1 MRRYLVAGLAVILA
15 LLLLSLYGL
24 VHLMA
29 VTGETR
35 PQPIVI
41 GVYEYTPDFAAT
53 ARLLLFVI
61 PITGVVWWVLRAPD
75 KLAAMRRSRQR
86 ERGVAAL
93 EDAMIAAAGGDGRT
107 ARREA
112 RRAAVLLQ
120 RPAAPRLVAAQSLE
134 TSGDVV
140 AAEAQYA
147 AMLADSKTELVG
159 RRGLA
164 AAALSRK
171 DYETA
176 IVHATAA
183 FAAHPNARW
192 AFDLLF
198 DAQVAASKWPEALLT
213 LADGAKRGHVPDDSA
228 RRRRAVL
235 FTAQATRVER
245 LDPFQARDL
254 AEQAANLSPAFAPAV
269 ALAARLA
276 VLAGKG
282 WRAASLIED
291 AWTVTPHPA
300 LALAYRDIKP
310 EESPRARAERL
321 RGLAQL
327 NPDHRESRILVAES
341 ALAFGIV
348 KDARDAIAPLVHA
361 EKEATARLCG
371 LLAQIADAEG
381 RSKEA
386 REWVACAAIAP
397 AEPDWSDLDPEGPA
411 FAYTDEDWAR
421 LIYTFGD
428 TGALIHPR
436 HERFEPARPVA
447 PQALLESAASARTGI
462 AQHEDEKNAAARGA
476 HGDTDADAAPSAEA
490 DAPDAAANPAAEP
503 ADRPGPAA
511 SPFRPFRGPPDD
523 PGPD

>member
-1 MRRYLVAGLAVILA
+1 MRRYLVAGLAVVLA
-15 LLLLSLYGL
+15 LLLASLYGL

-53 ARLLLFVI
+53 ARFLLFVI

-75 KLAAMRRSRQR
+75 KLAAMRRGRQR
-86 ERGVAAL
+86 DRGVAAL

-134 TSGDVV
+134 TAGDVV

-183 FAAHPNARW
+183 FAAHPTARW

-198 DAQVAASKWPEALLT
+198 DAQVAASKWSEALVTLT
-213 LADGAKRGHVPDDSA
+213 DGAKRGHVPDDSA

-235 FTAQATRVER
+235 FTAQATRVEA
-245 LDPFQARDL
+245 LDPYQARDL

-310 EESPRARAERL
+310 EETPRARAERL

-327 NPDHRESRILVAES
+327 NADHRESRILVAES
-341 ALAFGIV
+341 ALTFGMPT
-348 KDARDAIAPLVHA
+348 DARDAIAPLMRE

-381 RSKEA
+381 RTKEA

-421 LIYTFGD
+421 LIYSFGD

-436 HERFEPARPVA
+436 HERFEPARAVA
-447 PQALLESAASARTGI
+447 PQALLEDAAAADARTGI
-462 AQHEDEKNAAARGA
+462 AQHEQDKAARNA
-476 HGDTDADAAPSAEA
+476 ESAQDTGSTSEVEA
-490 DAPDAAANPAAEP
+490 DANEPDDA
-503 ADRPGPAA
+503 PGPAA

-523 PGPD
+523 PGTD